1 MKIEDWY
8 YAALAEFLSLINNL
22 IVQMLKFRFK
32 FDKMSINDKTNT
44 QCSRDPSLTTAELS

>member
-44 QCSRDPSLTTAELS
+44 QCSRDPSSTTAELS